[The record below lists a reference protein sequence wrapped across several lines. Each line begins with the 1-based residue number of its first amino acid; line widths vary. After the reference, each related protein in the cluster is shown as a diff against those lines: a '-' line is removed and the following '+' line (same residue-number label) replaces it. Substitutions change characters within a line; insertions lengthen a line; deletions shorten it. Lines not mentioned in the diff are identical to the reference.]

1 MELNEQDLETVLGGA
16 QKEVVE
22 DNINKHPELYRN
34 DKVAEL
40 KQLKEKL
47 LRVKANL
54 NEEMTESELE
64 EIQAG
69 RGGR

>member
-1 MELNEQDLETVLGGA
+1 MELNEQDLETVLGGSN
-16 QKEVVE
+16 KDSVE
-22 DNINKHPELYRN
+22 ENINHSELYRQG
-34 DKVAEL
+34 KIEEL
-40 KQLKEKL
+40 KRLKEEL